1 MSFVYFEN
9 ILSENLFTHSSPIN
23 WDLSWEGISVMWIFM
38 LFKRLPYKCHSL
50 KIELFILI
58 SATFQWNKRYQA
70 MKVMKLSSNKSICF
84 IVKNVFTICVT
95 SLLKEINLLSPF
107 V

>member
-1 MSFVYFEN
+1 
-9 ILSENLFTHSSPIN
+9 
-23 WDLSWEGISVMWIFM
+23 M
-38 LFKRLPYKCHSL
+38 LFKRFPYKCHPL
-50 KIELFILI
+50 KIKLFTLS

-70 MKVMKLSSNKSICF
+70 MKVSSIKSVSF
-84 IVKNVFTICVT
+84 IVKNLFTIWVT